1 MGAEA
6 AGSGPLGGVPLGAGP
21 LGGVPLGAHPDG
33 AVPRSAAGTIGGRF
47 ARRVARRLGASGRS
61 AGSPQLPPELRQV
74 ASAHRVTHPKA
85 DLEVVRRSYY
95 VAERMHAG
103 QMRRSGDPYITHP
116 LAVAEILADLGVDT
130 TTLVAALL
138 HDTVEDTSYTLEDA
152 RSEFGPEVA
161 ALVDGVTKLDKMRF
175 GDAAEAET
183 LRKLIFALAADYR
196 VLVIKIAD
204 RLHNMRTLGF
214 QSAAKQ
220 QRIARVTLEV
230 LSPLAHRLGVSVVKR
245 ELEDRAF
252 EVLHPEEYARTREQV
267 DEFTAA
273 DRRSGTLEGVVH
285 DLEAQ
290 LSESKIKADVSVR
303 TSHLFSI
310 WKRAQERGH
319 PAADINDLV
328 RVLVL
333 VDSVPDC
340 YAALGVAHALWR
352 PVPGRLRDFVATPK
366 FNMYQSLHTT
376 VVDPT
381 GRPVHIQIRT
391 RSMHRLAETGI
402 VARPIGPGADGAR
415 LEGLAWL
422 HSLLDWQADAP
433 DPREFLESLSSDLDA
448 DEVLTFTPRG
458 DTLALPTG
466 STPVD
471 VAYAVHSDV
480 GNHCMG
486 ARVNGRLVPLQ
497 TRLRS
502 GDVVEILTSEAPDAG
517 PSAHW
522 LAFVKTSRARVRIR
536 RQLRTGAAGS
546 SDPAT
551 GPTTGATAP
560 AGPGAMDVVPKAAGA
575 GASGRFSTDPM
586 APRPPV
592 AAVAGSLPTGAPP
605 DGAPPDGAPPTGA
618 DGAVDGAPRP
628 DPAAV
633 AARVALDGGPV
644 PAGVLGCGDPARPE
658 TRASDPD
665 GWAGRAEVGDDSVE
679 VPVRVARCCLPLPGD
694 GVVGFPT
701 HNRGVSL
708 HREECSNVAAPAP
721 GRDRVAVTSWLPPTD
736 ATFPATIAVE
746 AFDRHGLLADIT
758 QTLCDSSAAVRA
770 ASTTT
775 RRDRVAHARFTVE
788 VAGHDELE
796 TLIASVRRIEGV
808 YDCYRATIATT

>member
-1 MGAEA
+1 LGSGSYSEEAPLSGLRA
-6 AGSGPLGGVPLGAGP
+6 AG
-21 LGGVPLGAHPDG
+21 
-33 AVPRSAAGTIGGRF
+33 GRL
-47 ARRVARRLGASGRS
+47 ARRVARRLGRPSGS
-61 AGSPQLPPELRQV
+61 GPSPQLPPELRRV
-74 ASAHRVTHPKA
+74 ASSHRAAHAKA

-138 HDTVEDTSYTLEDA
+138 HDTVEDTRYTLEDA
-152 RSEFGPEVA
+152 QAEFGAEVA

-183 LRKLIFALAADYR
+183 LRKLIVALAADYR

-214 QSAAKQ
+214 QSPVKQ

-252 EVLHPEEYARTREQV
+252 EVLHPEDYARIRGLV
-267 DEFTAA
+267 DDFTAA
-273 DRRSGTLEGVVH
+273 DKRSGTLDGVVRCLH
-285 DLEAQ
+285 AA
-290 LSESKIKADVSVR
+290 LSGGKVKAEVSVR
-303 TSHLFSI
+303 TSHYFSI
-310 WKRAQERGH
+310 WRRAQERGRQ
-319 PAADINDLV
+319 PADINDIV

-340 YAALGVAHALWR
+340 YAALGFAHALWR

-381 GRPVHIQIRT
+381 GRPVDIQIRT

-402 VARPIGPGADGAR
+402 VARPVGSGADGAR

-433 DPREFLESLSSDLDA
+433 DPREFLESLSSDLDS
-448 DEVLTFTPRG
+448 DEVLTFTPMG
-458 DTLALPTG
+458 DTLALPSG

-502 GDVVEILTSEAPDAG
+502 GDVVEILTSDASDAG

-536 RQLRTGAAGS
+536 RELRSKTVAAN
-546 SDPAT
+546 DP
-551 GPTTGATAP
+551 
-560 AGPGAMDVVPKAAGA
+560 PGAAAGA
-575 GASGRFSTDPM
+575 DNVWTQVNET
-586 APRPPV
+586 PRPV
-592 AAVAGSLPTGAPP
+592 ADEAP
-605 DGAPPDGAPPTGA
+605 DGAGDVAPVGEALVGAALGCEDDA
-618 DGAVDGAPRP
+618 
-628 DPAAV
+628 
-633 AARVALDGGPV
+633 AARVRPDG
-644 PAGVLGCGDPARPE
+644 
-658 TRASDPD
+658 RAHADGRGHEAD
-665 GWAGRAEVGDDSVE
+665 GWAGRAEIGADHRE

-694 GVVGFPT
+694 DVVGFPT
-701 HNRGVSL
+701 HGRAVSL
-708 HREECSNVAAPAP
+708 HREGCLNVTAQRP
-721 GRDRVAVTSWLPPTD
+721 GRDRVAVASWLPPVD
-736 ATFPATIAVE
+736 ATFPAAIAVE
-746 AFDRHGLLADIT
+746 AFDRYGLLADIT
-758 QTLCDSSAAVRA
+758 QTLCDSSAAVRS

-775 RRDRVAHARFTVE
+775 RRDRVAHARFTVD

-796 TLIASVRRIEGV
+796 ALIGAVRKIEGV
-808 YDCYRATIATT
+808 YDCYRATVATS